1 MYTYSQRY
9 NNERVN
15 ESLRTCKVYLG
26 FIRKVKI
33 DFFPI
38 RSITMDISQNISCFK
53 REKLHSLSTSA
64 KIGLSYDIKFM
75 LANSVD
81 KKLEIFTS
89 FFILFFFIS

>member
-1 MYTYSQRY
+1 
-9 NNERVN
+9 
-15 ESLRTCKVYLG
+15 
-26 FIRKVKI
+26 
-33 DFFPI
+33 
-38 RSITMDISQNISCFK
+38 MDISQKISCFK

-75 LANSVD
+75 FANSVD